1 MGSGSRVISVIFRL
15 MQLVSAAVVAGT
27 LGHYLHNIHEAGVGS
42 NRRVV
47 YAIAIAGISIFFA
60 LVLTPPLT
68 YSFYAFPVD
77 FAIFVCWM
85 VAFGLLVNLV
95 GSRGCNSTWFRT
107 NWGWAWGRWYRVGT
121 AEQVGHPGCSSWRAA
136 IAWAFIGGFF
146 WLLSFLLGIIVLSRM
161 RGRKHEDSTHI
172 KRQEKNHM
180 ASGVTP
186 IYPHETVN
194 GTEEV
199 TQNQERLGGQRTFV
213 QSQEQAGCSQCGTLG
228 RLGTRFCSNCG
239 FERTAAEAV

>member
-1 MGSGSRVISVIFRL
+1 MLPIF
-15 MQLVSAAVVAGT
+15 
-27 LGHYLHNIHEAGVGS
+27 HK
-42 NRRVV
+42 
-47 YAIAIAGISIFFA
+47 
-60 LVLTPPLT
+60 
-68 YSFYAFPVD
+68 
-77 FAIFVCWM
+77 
-85 VAFGLLVNLV
+85 LLIT
-95 GSRGCNSTWFRT
+95 SK
-107 NWGWAWGRWYRVGT
+107 
-121 AEQVGHPGCSSWRAA
+121 
-136 IAWAFIGGFF
+136 
-146 WLLSFLLGIIVLSRM
+146 GIIVLSRM
-161 RGRKHEDSTHI
+161 RGRKHEDSKHI